1 METRLGAPL
10 LLRSSRHVSLTPAGD
25 ARSLAEPIPAG
36 LACIPVADAAPSRLV
51 VAWSQLNR
59 RPLIA
64 SFVDA
69 AIAASASRLRF
80 AP

>member
-1 METRLGAPL
+1 LRL
-10 LLRSSRHVSLTPAGD
+10 PALEEFQ
-25 ARSLAEPIPAG
+25 ARGRCHP
-36 LACIPVADAAPSRLV
+36 LV

-69 AIAASASRLRF
+69 AVAASASQLRF
-80 AP
+80 ALWPASAGRLDPVVTSGGERTA